1 MTIRSTSELMIQ
13 VSQLRAVI
21 FDLDGTLIDSDEAL
35 IQPFLALGMERDRIT
50 FGHPI
55 EEACR
60 EWGIDLA
67 RYVELYD
74 TTEAQPFAGAEALLQ
89 SLPVWA
95 VCSNKHPVSGNAEL
109 NRLGWTP
116 KVAFFSDAFDGAAK
130 RCEPVIEALGLQPD
144 QVIFVGDTEHDEAC
158 AGSAGCEFIWAG
170 WNPRTAQQ
178 SPRGT
183 SFASL
188 GDLQQ
193 HLSQRFTGG

>member
-74 TTEAQPFAGAEALLQ
+74 TTEAQPFAGAEAL
-89 SLPVWA
+89 
-95 VCSNKHPVSGNAEL
+95 
-109 NRLGWTP
+109 GWTP
-116 KVAFFSDAFDGAAK
+116 KVAFFSDAFNGAAK

-193 HLSQRFTGG
+193 HLSQRFTEG